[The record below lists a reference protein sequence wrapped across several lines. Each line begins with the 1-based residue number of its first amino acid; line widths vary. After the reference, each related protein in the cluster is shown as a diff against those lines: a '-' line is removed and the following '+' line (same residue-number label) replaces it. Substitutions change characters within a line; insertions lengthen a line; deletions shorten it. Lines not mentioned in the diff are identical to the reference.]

1 MSFSSLKRK
10 FHKIYNKHLDFIS
23 DLEENNSGSLTILYC
38 SYILLEQYFIS
49 YDDPDFPE
57 GVIEYFSD
65 EDELFKVIEFFEK
78 RINIIKD
85 LYDEYDQDTFEELA
99 PVLYYKL
106 EFEELLEK
114 YEVDLIE
121 CGMIDR
127 INKNINE
134 LDTYIQNGENI
145 TDDQLDEIELDF
157 ASYNTYVDVDDT
169 LSKDIFAFYLYM
181 KDELIDEE
189 LEDDYDEDDYDEE
202 YFDEEI
208 PPMSLEFLKNNI
220 SMMLDFISREF
231 GEELLSLKRESSIY
245 KEIIRYKK
253 LVGKCAIICD
263 CFSGEIEELNEKFG
277 FDFPIVAV
285 LSTSLYFNTVSLI
298 KKDLKIESCSAE
310 QFKKYKMYA
319 QIKSALEIMS
329 SSSDKDDKLLDDVEN
344 ASDLLFNDI
353 VSKNIPI
360 EDVSVIYDNVSL
372 QFNESAGLEYETIDE
387 TINYFLQLLSNLTNE
402 YY

>member
-10 FHKIYNKHLDFIS
+10 FHKIYNKHVDFIA

-38 SYILLEQYFIS
+38 SYILLEQYFIA

-78 RINIIKD
+78 RINIIND
-85 LYDEYDQDTFEELA
+85 LYDQYDQDTFEELA

-134 LDTYIQNGENI
+134 LNTYIQNGENI

-157 ASYNTYVDVDDT
+157 ASYSTYVDVDDT

-181 KDELIDEE
+181 KDELTDED
-189 LEDDYDEDDYDEE
+189 LDDDYDEE

-208 PPMSLEFLKNNI
+208 PPMSIEFLKNNI
-220 SMMLDFISREF
+220 SMMLDFISKEF
-231 GEELLSLKRESSIY
+231 GDELLSLKRESYIY

-253 LVGKCAIICD
+253 LIGKCAIICD

-285 LSTSLYFNTVSLI
+285 TSTSLYFNTVSLI
-298 KKDLKIESCSAE
+298 KKDLKIESCSAD
-310 QFKKYKMYA
+310 QFQKYKMYA
-319 QIKSALEIMS
+319 QIKSILEIMA
-329 SSSDKDDKLLDDVEN
+329 SSSDNEGKLLDDVEN
-344 ASDLLFNDI
+344 ASDVLFNDI
-353 VSKNIPI
+353 VYKNMSI
-360 EDVSVIYDNVSL
+360 EDVSVIYDNVTL
-372 QFNESAGLEYETIDE
+372 QFIESVGLEYETIDE
-387 TINYFLQLLSNLTNE
+387 TIDYFFQLLSNLANE